1 MPAATGHGARSA
13 PSRQTIHVNSFRYI
27 QAQPMRNTST
37 ACCPKL
43 VANTKNTLATSSG
56 RMNLESE
63 DAFTSMRLAASTASS
78 TASTASPARIQSSS
92 SGWSVLASLNSCNS
106 TTVAPKRAMPA
117 KARKGRRALA
127 PACGAV
133 RVGGKRSCAARP
145 RLQQRKGCG
154 GQGGHSR
161 LERGLQHGR
170 QQRRRQYG
178 EKRHDACHDDAQQ
191 RLPPVQG
198 AQALAPQQDEDGRG
212 GHQEAS
218 ASRKR
223 AGSRTPAAAH
233 PKTRAVPSAVQAPAA
248 RAKGVR
254 R

>member
-1 MPAATGHGARSA
+1 
-13 PSRQTIHVNSFRYI
+13 
-27 QAQPMRNTST
+27 
-37 ACCPKL
+37 
-43 VANTKNTLATSSG
+43 
-56 RMNLESE
+56 MNLESE

-117 KARKGRRALA
+117 KARKGRR
-127 PACGAV
+127 PSP
-133 RVGGKRSCAARP
+133 RHAARSASAGSVP
-145 RLQQRKGCG
+145 APPGRVSSNARAAADRAGTAVWSAACSMAGSSDAANTARSDTTLAMTTHSNACLPSKAHRRSP
-154 GQGGHSR
+154 HSR
-161 LERGLQHGR
+161 MKTAEVVIR
-170 QQRRRQYG
+170 
-178 EKRHDACHDDAQQ
+178 
-191 RLPPVQG
+191 
-198 AQALAPQQDEDGRG
+198 
-212 GHQEAS
+212 S
-218 ASRKR
+218 FASRKR